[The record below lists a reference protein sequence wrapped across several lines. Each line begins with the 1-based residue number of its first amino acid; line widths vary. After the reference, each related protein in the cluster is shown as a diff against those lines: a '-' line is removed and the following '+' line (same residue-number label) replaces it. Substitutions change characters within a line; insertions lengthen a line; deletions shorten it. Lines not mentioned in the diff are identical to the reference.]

1 MNVVLASKSPRRK
14 ELMRLLTETFTV
26 AEPAVDEAAHAAQ
39 SPMGTAKA
47 VAHAKAAQ
55 ISGIVP
61 DALVIGCDTVVALG
75 AETLGKPRDED
86 DARAMLTRLSCR
98 RHQVHTG
105 VSLFFPDGT
114 HTDFCE
120 TTQVNFA
127 TIPFAE
133 VERTLKTPE
142 PYDKAGAYGIQG
154 WAARFVTSIDGCYY
168 NVMGLPVS
176 AIYLA
181 LADRGIFL

>member
-1 MNVVLASKSPRRK
+1 MDVVLASKSPRRK
-14 ELMRLLTETFTV
+14 ELLRLLTAAFTIS
-26 AEPAVDEAAHAAQ
+26 EPSVDETEYAAQ
-39 SPMGTAKA
+39 TPMGTAKA
-47 VAHAKAAQ
+47 IAHAKAAQ
-55 ISGIVP
+55 ISQSTP
-61 DALVIGCDTVVALG
+61 KSLVIGCDTVVALG
-75 AETLGKPRDED
+75 AETLGKPRDEA

-114 HTDFCE
+114 HHDFCE

-127 TIPFAE
+127 LIPAE
-133 VERTLKTPE
+133 EIERTVKTPE

-181 LADRGIFL
+181 LAGRGIFL